1 MNKNVLSTILPL
13 NYLKIPKNLARTWQ
27 DESVSVRAGAIKQNE
42 SDRSRTHSRSVLSC
56 SVPASRDFVTSFLNF
71 GLLSSVFCLPSS

>member
-1 MNKNVLSTILPL
+1 MKPFTPDFGLPSDEL
-13 NYLKIPKNLARTWQ
+13 VEART
-27 DESVSVRAGAIKQNE
+27 
-42 SDRSRTHSRSVLSC
+42 